1 MSELTL
7 VDFLLTPGGIMELAV
22 RTVVS
27 GVILFLTS
35 RIVGAGG
42 GLLAAMGVA
51 CLNIVVTALVF
62 EAYIFPLM
70 AYDSQDITTMLQTNI
85 LGFVL
90 AGIMPG
96 IVWGLLV
103 MTLMKVGPVQA
114 GVIAF
119 VQWLLGLALSYFGVL
134 LFLKSFL

>member
-1 MSELTL
+1 MAELTL
-7 VDFLLTPGGIMELAV
+7 IDFLLTPGGIMELAV

-27 GVILFLTS
+27 GIILFLTS
-35 RIVGAGG
+35 RLVGAKG

-62 EAYIFPLM
+62 ETYVFPLM
-70 AYDSQDITTMLQTNI
+70 AYDSQDIATMLQTNV

-90 AGIMPG
+90 AGVMPG
-96 IVWGLLV
+96 IVWGFLV
-103 MTLMKVGPVQA
+103 MMLMKVGPVQA
-114 GVIAF
+114 GMIAF
-119 VQWLLGLALSYFGVL
+119 AQWLLGLALSYFGVL